1 MQDGK
6 AWSKSKL
13 VLPQCGHFCFCFLA
27 ICLSRNYFEHSRFA
41 HLYNSYSNLI
51 AIVQVLNGTNV
62 EDTEMTDK
70 AVIHLRL
77 SKELRDEL
85 EMTATLQRRSM
96 TFVANDL
103 LRAGLDRLNKDVDA
117 DMLNLVKMARNIA

>member
-1 MQDGK
+1 
-6 AWSKSKL
+6 
-13 VLPQCGHFCFCFLA
+13 
-27 ICLSRNYFEHSRFA
+27 
-41 HLYNSYSNLI
+41 
-51 AIVQVLNGTNV
+51 
-62 EDTEMTDK
+62 MTDK
-70 AVIHLRL
+70 AVIHLRV

-103 LRAGLDRLNKDVDA
+103 LRAGLDRLNKDVDD